1 MSSVDALIST
11 AEARAA
17 QYASETDFLINEL
30 RSFIKSR
37 KTTLSQVPGTIQV
50 GDAYVYDLN
59 LAGIDLP
66 EYVTPVKDATAMPVY
81 EPPLA
86 PLPTAPNLAPIGAIT
101 MPVAR
106 TEPTLN
112 TSGLFQQVAPSANL
126 PDFNEA
132 EPDLHITELVAE
144 MDAIAAPVLQTI
156 DIPTLTLLNIRDT
169 PTLDLPTY
177 VAPAAP
183 DALRD
188 PVDYGAAMEATYSKM
203 LPEMQAFIDDKVSV
217 WVTQYSPEY
226 ADWTT
231 LLQAKVTAALS
242 GEVLPDQFETAMYT
256 RARGRIEQEFQTTEQ
271 GLLETYSKRGF
282 FEPPG
287 ALLAGLHAGRLKG
300 AESLAN
306 TSTDIYI
313 ERRKTEVQHMQFVM
327 NLASTQIQSVRNF
340 AIAYAGVVGNSI
352 QQSVNYASSVTDK
365 LTKIYDHLIARAEM
379 SIKIMEALNAQY
391 EVKLK
396 AALSAL
402 DGFRLELEA
411 EKTKK
416 DVEIAQLQFVES
428 QIKIQELEVQRYS
441 ALIDAVAKKSA
452 MEELK
457 LKGYEIRSDIFKN
470 TTNAKLAAFDVYKA
484 SIDGDKA
491 KMEGEKLKL
500 EVYEELIKTDQI
512 NLESQVKAMEAT
524 EKANN
529 AQIEIFRA
537 GGEVYK
543 LDSEAALTKFNAY
556 AEVKKLTQSI
566 YGQELNNAIES
577 FKANLEIPKVLMNA
591 MIEQYKL
598 SVQAAISEAEL
609 DIKKLSIS
617 ERASEQAVGAYQ
629 AMASSALGSLNSVV
643 SSAVSASA

>member
-1 MSSVDALIST
+1 MASVDSLIST
-11 AEARAA
+11 AESRAGS
-17 QYASETDFLINEL
+17 YANTTDFLIAEL
-30 RSFIKSR
+30 REFINTR
-37 KTTLSQVPGTIQV
+37 KTVLANVPGTMQI

-59 LAGIDLP
+59 LAGVDLP

-86 PLPTAPNLAPIGAIT
+86 PLPTAPDLASIGAIT
-101 MPVAR
+101 MPAAR
-106 TEPTLN
+106 VEPTLN

-144 MDAIAAPVLQTI
+144 MDAIATPILQTI
-156 DIPTLTLLNIRDT
+156 DIPTLTLLDIRDT
-169 PTLDLPTY
+169 PTLDLPAY
-177 VAPAAP
+177 SAPAAP

-188 PVDYGAAMEATYSKM
+188 PVDYGAEMEATYNQM
-203 LPEMQAFIDDKVSV
+203 LPEMQAFIDDKVAV
-217 WVTQYSPEY
+217 WVDTYSPEY
-226 ADWTT
+226 ADWTS

-242 GEVLPDQFETAMYT
+242 GEVLPDQFEAAMYT
-256 RARGRIEQEFQTTEQ
+256 RARGRIEQEFHAAEQ

-282 FEPPG
+282 FDPPG
-287 ALLAGLHAGRLKG
+287 ALLSGLHAGRLKG
-300 AESLAN
+300 AEALAN

-327 NLASTQIQSVRNF
+327 NLASSQIQSVRNF
-340 AIAYAGVVGNSI
+340 AISYAGVVGNTMK
-352 QQSVNYASSVTDK
+352 QSVDYAVSVTDK
-365 LTKIYDHLIARAEM
+365 LARIYDHLIARSDM
-379 SIKIMEALNAQY
+379 SIKVMGALNDQY
-391 EVKLK
+391 EVRLK

-411 EKTKK
+411 EKIKK

-441 ALIDAVAKKSA
+441 ALIDAVAKKST

-484 SIDGDKA
+484 SIEGDRA
-491 KMEGEKLKL
+491 KMDGEKLKL
-500 EVYEELIKTDQI
+500 EVYEELIKTDQM
-512 NLESQVKAMEAT
+512 NLESQMKAMEAT
-524 EKANN
+524 VAANN
-529 AQIEIFRA
+529 ARIDVFKA

-577 FKANLEIPKVLMNA
+577 FKANLEIPKILMGA
-591 MIEQYKL
+591 MIDQYKL